1 MKSKKKQKKVI
12 FIVGPTASGKTSLSL
27 NIAESLN
34 TDIISFDSRQLYKEL
49 SIGTAVP
56 KKEELKKIK
65 HYFIQHISI
74 LNEYNVGIFEKEVI
88 KTINRIHKEKDTII
102 AVGGSGLYM
111 NAICEGID
119 DIPQVKKEIRIEI
132 SHEFNKRGIQWLQEE
147 VKKYDPKF
155 FANCDKKNPKRLI
168 RALEVYKQTN
178 KPISYFRRNEKI
190 KRPFEII
197 KIGIKTERDLL
208 YKNINNRVDKM
219 IGEGLLEEVRKLIP
233 HQKLNALQTIGY
245 KELFSFYNNTYSLEE
260 SIEEIKKNTRRF
272 AKRQITWFNQ
282 DKEITWFAADKEKE
296 IKTFIGL

>member
-1 MKSKKKQKKVI
+1 MKSIKKNKKVI

-27 NIAESLN
+27 NLAEALN

-65 HYFIQHISI
+65 HYFIQNISI
-74 LNEYNVGIFEKEVI
+74 FNEYNVGIFEKEAI
-88 KTINRIHKEKDTII
+88 KKISNIHKEKDTII

-119 DIPQVKKEIRIEI
+119 VMPQVTKEIRKEI
-132 SHEFNKRGIQWLQEE
+132 NQTFKKKGIKWLQEE
-147 VKKYDPKF
+147 VKKIDPKF
-155 FANCDKKNPKRLI
+155 FANCDQKNPKRLI
-168 RALEVYKQTN
+168 RALEVYKETN
-178 KPISYFRRNEKI
+178 KPISHFRLNKKT

-197 KIGIKTERDLL
+197 KIGIHTERDVL
-208 YKNINNRVDKM
+208 YNNINKRVDNM
-219 IGEGLLEEVRKLIP
+219 IEEGLLEEVRKLIP

-245 KELFSFYNNTYSLEE
+245 KELFSFHNNQNSLEE

-272 AKRQITWFNQ
+272 AKRQITWFNS
-282 DKEITWFAADKEKE
+282 DKEITWFNSDKTQE